1 MRYETICKLENI
13 TDRLNAVNYG
23 IGMVLGAI
31 FLGPFFLIIK
41 GCNWCREDGLYL
53 FRKHILRKDIRSK
66 KEEEEINKKL
76 RTREIEMASLPH
88 SPEKA
93 KTYDP
98 RIGVPEY
105 FFYDER
111 KFIIPISSV
120 VYVENVYNER
130 MHQFF
135 DDNKDK
141 LDEWT
146 AWHGWNIE
154 FIDKYVIKEDMFFP
168 QDYDTEFKHGFLW
181 NTGTET
187 WDPEYKV
194 FGATHCYFE
203 INPTSDEGILAQ
215 MNAMMSKIYLTFDSL
230 LV

>member
-1 MRYETICKLENI
+1 MRYDTICKLEKI
-13 TDRLNAVNYG
+13 TNALYTVNVG

-31 FLGPFFLIIK
+31 IYGPFYLIIK
-41 GCNWCREDGLYL
+41 GWEWCREDGLFF
-53 FRKHILRKDIRSK
+53 FRKHILKENIRSK
-66 KEEEEINKKL
+66 KEKDEFREKL
-76 RTREIEMASLPH
+76 RKREIEMATLPH

-93 KTYDP
+93 RTYEI

-105 FFYDER
+105 FFYEKR
-111 KFIIPISSV
+111 KHNIPITSI
-120 VYVENVYNER
+120 VYVENMYNER

-135 DDNKDK
+135 DRNKDK
-141 LDEWT
+141 LDEWI

-154 FIDKYVIKEDMFFP
+154 FIDKDALKEGMFFP
-168 QDYDTEFKHGFLW
+168 QDYDTEFRHGFLW

-203 INPTSDEGILAQ
+203 INPTSDEEILAQ
-215 MNAMMSKIYLTFDSL
+215 MNAMMSKIYLTFDFFL
-230 LV
+230 I

>member
-1 MRYETICKLENI
+1 MRYDTICKLEKI
-13 TDRLNAVNYG
+13 TNALNTVNFG

-31 FLGPFFLIIK
+31 IYCPFFLMMK
-41 GCNWCREDGLYL
+41 GWNWCREDGRYL
-53 FRKHILRKDIRSK
+53 FRKHVLRENIRSN
-66 KEEEEINKKL
+66 KEEEDFKEKL
-76 RTREIEMASLPH
+76 RKREIEMATLPH

-93 KTYDP
+93 RTYEI

-105 FFYDER
+105 FFYEER
-111 KFIIPISSV
+111 KHNIPITSI

-135 DDNKDK
+135 DRNKDK
-141 LDEWT
+141 INEWI

-154 FIDKYVIKEDMFFP
+154 FIDKDIIKEDMFFP

-181 NTGTET
+181 YAGTGS

-194 FGATHCYFE
+194 LGAIHCYFE
-203 INPTSDEGILAQ
+203 ITPTSDEDILAQ
-215 MNAMMSKIYLTFDSL
+215 MNAMMSKIYYTFDFYL
-230 LV
+230 I